1 MSFLLF
7 RSHPFLIAL
16 ILFTRFVWPLK
27 INKYLKLILGIF
39 FILIS
44 LKLYIYLLSGGT
56 MMDPK
61 LNRTLSMLVNAL
73 NFSAIFLAV
82 LTICRD
88 FINLLYKIIKR
99 QSHATIIPPHN
110 LICALILAIFSFSLG
125 SIGTY
130 NAFKTPQIT
139 NYTISLN
146 NLPKEADGYSL
157 LFLTDLHISSPISKE
172 DIEDIVTLTNQENAD
187 LIVITGDFV
196 DGDVESLKDRT
207 DILFK
212 LKARDGIY
220 AVSGNHEF
228 YSGYLSWLKYFS
240 NGGFK
245 FLENQATVIKSSN
258 NIPLFNLA
266 GVPDK
271 NAWHFN
277 NIGPNIDK
285 ALANIDKELP
295 TILLSHQPSFALEA
309 QEKVDL
315 VLSGHTHGGQ
325 APLIRNLIAS
335 ANNGLVSGLYDLEST
350 QVIVSNG
357 TKLWMGFPLRLN
369 TPSEIIK
376 ITLRS
381 R

>member
-39 FILIS
+39 FVLIS

-271 NAWHFN
+271 NAWRFN

>member
-271 NAWHFN
+271 NAWRFN

>member
-1 MSFLLF
+1 
-7 RSHPFLIAL
+7 
-16 ILFTRFVWPLK
+16 
-27 INKYLKLILGIF
+27 
-39 FILIS
+39 
-44 LKLYIYLLSGGT
+44 

>member
-56 MMDPK
+56 MMDSK

-271 NAWHFN
+271 NAWRFN

-350 QVIVSNG
+350 QIIVSNG